1 MTIVLRYRDGK
12 TEIVSFRRDTLAFP
26 AAVRL
31 RVQDEQRRF
40 YLSRILR
47 SGNPVYLEEVALP
60 ESAA

>member
-1 MTIVLRYRDGK
+1 MTIVLYHRSGK
-12 TEIVSFRRDTLAFP
+12 TEIVSFRRDTLLYP

-31 RVQDEQRRF
+31 RVKDEEHRF

-60 ESAA
+60 ENAA